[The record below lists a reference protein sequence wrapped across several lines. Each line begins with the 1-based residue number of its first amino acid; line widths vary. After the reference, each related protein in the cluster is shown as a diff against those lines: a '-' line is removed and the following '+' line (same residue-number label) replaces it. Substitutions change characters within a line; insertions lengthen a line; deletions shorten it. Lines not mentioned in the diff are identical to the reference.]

1 MASYPQ
7 FARYLGDIA
16 ANPSTAAQANWRQFM
31 KRILLIG
38 SIVTLVVLGVAIIG
52 QALVVAQGIIY
63 GSDGLPVDSTPLAL
77 TLTYTT
83 FIGGL
88 LGAFLCLVT
97 GVLGLV
103 TAASRNQYRWFLGII
118 LAGALAASGV
128 FGVAL
133 IVLSGGNAVSFATPF
148 ALIPLITGFYSLQP
162 DAGIAQRTSAI

>member
-1 MASYPQ
+1 
-7 FARYLGDIA
+7 
-16 ANPSTAAQANWRQFM
+16 M
-31 KRILLIG
+31 KHILLIS
-38 SIVTLVVLGVAIIG
+38 SIVTLVVLGMAIIS

-63 GSDGLPVDSTPLAL
+63 GSDGLPVDPTPLAL

-103 TAASRNQYRWFLGII
+103 TAASRNQYRWFVGII
-118 LAGALAASGV
+118 LAGALAAAGL

-133 IVLSGGNAVSFATPF
+133 IVLSGVNAVSFVTPF
-148 ALIPLITGFYSLQP
+148 ALIPLVTGVYSLQP
-162 DAGIAQRTSAI
+162 DAGMAQRTSAI